1 MAVVVT
7 PLAVIV
13 TGDPPLV
20 AEIANDAFASLVVVG
35 VNVKSR
41 LQLAPAANV
50 DVQLVMEANGED
62 TEPKV
67 SVMADV
73 VEFDS
78 TVPYVGD
85 VVPTVTVPKL
95 CPLVVRETLPELVP
109 EPVRVPPLLGE

>member
-95 CPLVVRETLPELVP
+95 CPLVVRETPPEFVP
-109 EPVRVPPLLGE
+109 EPVSVPPFDGV